1 MVSPGSSI
9 VLDCVFMRIKG
20 TPEWSWTIS
29 NNTKDYITGWV
40 TSGPEDEQWLYR
52 LELVNVSIEVDYTI
66 VMYLDA
72 LALDDIRSVLS
83 LEL

>member
-40 TSGPEDEQWLYR
+40 TAGPEDEQWLYR
-52 LELVNVSIEVDYTI
+52 LELVNVSIEVKDFLHGFTD
-66 VMYLDA
+66 MCN
-72 LALDDIRSVLS
+72 
-83 LEL
+83 